1 MFLSNCAVCGN
12 KKSTFTKEQEANGL
26 LSSLVL
32 KEPILI
38 YPGLMRSFNPIQD
51 GGEQK
56 GTPPTG
62 FSSVTSAN
70 VTISPQNVLT
80 FNYNLFVTLV

>member
-56 GTPPTG
+56 GTPLPV
-62 FSSVTSAN
+62 F
-70 VTISPQNVLT
+70 PL
-80 FNYNLFVTLV
+80 